1 MADELRVGF
10 IGGGNMARAI
20 ADGLIKSDSVKPGNI
35 TASAIT
41 QETLAAWQNLGC
53 QTTLVNKDVLECSD
67 VVFFAVKP
75 HLIVQVV
82 REIAPYVN
90 PDKHLFV
97 TVAAAMRTEV
107 IEQHLPPNT
116 HLIRV
121 QPNLACAVQCGVSA
135 FCRGKFAL
143 EKDAQLIHK
152 LLLTCGLCVEVK
164 ESSLNAV
171 SSISGC
177 GVGFLCLVIEALSDG
192 GVRVGLPRTLS
203 MQLVAQTMIGAGRL
217 IQETGKHPGQLKD
230 EVSSPGG
237 TTIAGIQTLERSA
250 LRSAL
255 IDAVETATK
264 RATEIAEQGK

>member
-1 MADELRVGF
+1 MRDCF
-10 IGGGNMARAI
+10 
-20 ADGLIKSDSVKPGNI
+20 
-35 TASAIT
+35 SAVHVPNSYILHFPFT
-41 QETLAAWQNLGC
+41 NLGC
-53 QTTLVNKDVLECSD
+53 QTALVNKDVVESSD

-90 PDKHLFV
+90 PDRHLFV

-135 FCRGKFAL
+135 FCSGKCAL

-152 LLLTCGLCVEVK
+152 LLLPCGLNLVP
-164 ESSLNAV
+164 SL
-171 SSISGC
+171 SITSIH
-177 GVGFLCLVIEALSDG
+177 FPSF
-192 GVRVGLPRTLS
+192 RTY
-203 MQLVAQTMIGAGRL
+203 R
-217 IQETGKHPGQLKD
+217 LKD
-230 EVSSPGG
+230 GVSCSGG

-255 IDAVETATK
+255 IDAVETASK
-264 RATEIAEQGK
+264 RATEIAEKGK